1 MIMSFDHH
9 AVACG
14 AAAMKAMKVDA
25 ITPDPAGGVI
35 VRGAGSREPT
45 GEMLESA
52 AWWAWAQAPEPTEA
66 QQSAQIAAAAQHLA
80 SLGFIEMHDMFSL
93 PWLARELAAMHDA
106 GRLPLR
112 VGMYAPMDELDAQ
125 IGQLGA
131 IERDGVRLLGGKIF
145 VDGTLNSRTAWMLED
160 FADPLEGLPR
170 GKALMSVEQIG
181 AALARCAA
189 AGLQLAAHAI
199 GDGAVRGC
207 LDAAEQTRL
216 GKSLRIE
223 HAEIVDERDVPRFV
237 ELGVTLSVQPC
248 HLLSDIEALRRSV
261 PHRLARVLPLRELL
275 DSGLVASETLVF
287 GSDAPVVRANP
298 EDSIQA
304 AVQRRRAGMD
314 ESGAIALGQAISERE
329 AWASFG
335 V

>member
-14 AAAMKAMKVDA
+14 AAALKAMKVDA
-25 ITPDPAGGVI
+25 STPDPAGGVI
-35 VRGAGSREPT
+35 VRGVGTREPT

-66 QQSAQIAAAAQHLA
+66 QQSVQIAAAAQHLA
-80 SLGFIEMHDMFSL
+80 ALGFVEMHDMFSL
-93 PWLARELAAMHDA
+93 PWLGRELAAMHDA
-106 GRLPLR
+106 ERLPLR
-112 VGMYAPMDELDAQ
+112 VGMYAPMEEIDEQ
-125 IGQLGA
+125 IGQRGV

-170 GKALMSVEQIG
+170 GKALMNVEQIG
-181 AALARCAA
+181 GALSRCAA

-199 GDGAVRGC
+199 GDGAVRAC
-207 LDAAEQTRL
+207 LDAAEQTGL

-223 HAEIVDERDVPRFV
+223 HAEIVDVRDVPRFV
-237 ELGVTLSVQPC
+237 GLGVTLSVQPC

-261 PHRLARVLPLRELL
+261 PHRLARVLPLREFL
-275 DSGLVASETLVF
+275 DSGLVTGETLVF

-304 AVQRRRAGMD
+304 AVHRNRVGMD
-314 ESGAIALGQAISERE
+314 EDEAIARGQAISERE
-329 AWASFG
+329 AWACFG